1 MNNKENLLVYGQFL
15 GIWCLRI
22 MLFLKK
28 QANKKLRREELQSS
42 RWKLKVSRY
51 KNCSCWLLLNSYSPV
66 RGSSG
71 VLTPAIFSLCPLSLA
86 SLLWAPSSDHLGTCQ
101 KMYPLPPSSPKAQ
114 FQTGAGED
122 ALKQN
127 SSFGWSSALN
137 TITAKLTLGADSEKM
152 NYHLNSGPH
161 MSNYGGRGG
170 RWTVSYNLFCL

>member
-101 KMYPLPPSSPKAQ
+101 KMYPLPPLLPKSSISNRSGGGCLKAEL
-114 FQTGAGED
+114 FFWVELGF
-122 ALKQN
+122 KYHYCKVN
-127 SSFGWSSALN
+127 FGC
-137 TITAKLTLGADSEKM
+137 
-152 NYHLNSGPH
+152 
-161 MSNYGGRGG
+161 RQ
-170 RWTVSYNLFCL
+170 